1 MNCVFEPPAQRARMF
16 AIDASDQDSLF
27 ALKNFRG
34 DLDDL
39 EWCFARAKDN
49 LRETLSQRAVGVH
62 LGEAEVNQRRGLK
75 SAQHFLAAGLPGA
88 KCFQQVD
95 SFLRGHGPRMPK
107 PGRLGI
113 SILSGILVRLMMMP
127 KETMP
132 VLQ

>member
-1 MNCVFEPPAQRARMF
+1 MLLPVADLLTQEQVRHARQ
-16 AIDASDQDSLF
+16 ILDS
-27 ALKNFRG
+27 ADWVDGRVTAG
-34 DLDDL
+34 HQS
-39 EWCFARAKDN
+39 ARAKDN

-62 LGEAEVNQRRGLK
+62 PGEAEVNQRRGLK
-75 SAQHFLAAGLPGA
+75 SAQHFLAADLPGA

-107 PGRLGI
+107 SGRFGI
-113 SILSGILVRLMMMP
+113 SILSGILVRLMVMP